1 MDFSDEQSP
10 AVVSLSVFIQSDS
23 EVRKIDSLT
32 LTNVNSS
39 LSWTS
44 RTIELLQ
51 GKNNKFWAGYS
62 NFKAVQGTFF
72 PQGRYTVLIEDKA
85 GNESESSFILN
96 IPEEIKKGNLK
107 SIRAY
112 LSGNSVQFLKN
123 IAIYDGENNLLFL
136 GEENE
141 NFSTDEQFI
150 KKYPEGVKKRPVYLI
165 NGGTVTILF
174 PSFNAV
180 TIPFSTLTIELSE
193 LFHTTSDTLLDGLIV
208 STNLVESPIFIS
220 RISVFKE
227 IV

>member
-1 MDFSDEQSP
+1 MYHPAEKNHLAIFTLFLLIVSYSLLSCSDSVPKINNVNQSVIMDFSDEQSP

-150 KKYPEGVKKRPVYLI
+150 KKYPEGVKKRPVYLV

-174 PSFNAV
+174 PSEEINNQ
-180 TIPFSTLTIELSE
+180 SSE
-193 LFHTTSDTLLDGLIV
+193 S
-208 STNLVESPIFIS
+208 
-220 RISVFKE
+220 
-227 IV
+227 

>member
-1 MDFSDEQSP
+1 MYHPAEKNHLAIFTLFLLIVSYSLLSCSDSVPKINNVNQSVIMDFSDEQAP

-174 PSFNAV
+174 PSEEINNQ
-180 TIPFSTLTIELSE
+180 SSE
-193 LFHTTSDTLLDGLIV
+193 S
-208 STNLVESPIFIS
+208 
-220 RISVFKE
+220 
-227 IV
+227 

>member
-1 MDFSDEQSP
+1 MYHPAEKNHLAIFTLFLLIVSYSLLSCSDSVPKINSVNQSVIMDFSDEQSP

-96 IPEEIKKGNLK
+96 IPEEIKKGDLK

-150 KKYPEGVKKRPVYLI
+150 KKYPEGVKKRPVYLV

-174 PSFNAV
+174 PSEDINNQ
-180 TIPFSTLTIELSE
+180 SSE
-193 LFHTTSDTLLDGLIV
+193 S
-208 STNLVESPIFIS
+208 
-220 RISVFKE
+220 
-227 IV
+227 

>member
-1 MDFSDEQSP
+1 MYHPAEKNHLAIFTLFLLIVSYSLLSCSDSVPKINSVNQSVIMDFSDEQSP

-96 IPEEIKKGNLK
+96 IPEEIKKGELK

-174 PSFNAV
+174 PSEDINNQ
-180 TIPFSTLTIELSE
+180 SSE
-193 LFHTTSDTLLDGLIV
+193 S
-208 STNLVESPIFIS
+208 
-220 RISVFKE
+220 
-227 IV
+227 

>member
-1 MDFSDEQSP
+1 MDHPAKKNHLAIFTLFLLIVSYSLLSCSDSVPKINSVNQSVIMDFSDEQSP

-62 NFKAVQGTFF
+62 NFKAVQGNFF

-96 IPEEIKKGNLK
+96 IPEEIKKGDLK

-150 KKYPEGVKKRPVYLI
+150 KKYPEGVKKRPVYLV

-174 PSFNAV
+174 PSEEINNQ
-180 TIPFSTLTIELSE
+180 SSE
-193 LFHTTSDTLLDGLIV
+193 S
-208 STNLVESPIFIS
+208 
-220 RISVFKE
+220 
-227 IV
+227 

>member
-1 MDFSDEQSP
+1 MYHPAEKNHLAIFTLFLLIVSYSLLSCSDSVPKINNVNQSVIMDFSDEQSP

-174 PSFNAV
+174 PSEEINNQ
-180 TIPFSTLTIELSE
+180 SSE
-193 LFHTTSDTLLDGLIV
+193 S
-208 STNLVESPIFIS
+208 
-220 RISVFKE
+220 
-227 IV
+227 

>member
-1 MDFSDEQSP
+1 MYHPAEKNNLAIFTLFLLMVSYSLLSCSDSVPKINNVNQSVIMDFSDEQSP

-150 KKYPEGVKKRPVYLI
+150 KKYPEGVKKRPVYLV

-174 PSFNAV
+174 PSEEINNQ
-180 TIPFSTLTIELSE
+180 SSE
-193 LFHTTSDTLLDGLIV
+193 S
-208 STNLVESPIFIS
+208 
-220 RISVFKE
+220 
-227 IV
+227 

>member
-1 MDFSDEQSP
+1 MYHPAKRNHLAIFTLFLLIVSYSLLSCSDSVPKINSVNQSVIMDFSDEQSP

-96 IPEEIKKGNLK
+96 IPEEIKKGDLK

-123 IAIYDGENNLLFL
+123 IAIYDDENNLLFL

-150 KKYPEGVKKRPVYLI
+150 KKYPEGVKKRPVYLV

-174 PSFNAV
+174 PSEEINNQ
-180 TIPFSTLTIELSE
+180 SSE
-193 LFHTTSDTLLDGLIV
+193 S
-208 STNLVESPIFIS
+208 
-220 RISVFKE
+220 
-227 IV
+227 

>member
-1 MDFSDEQSP
+1 MYHPAEKNHLAIFTLFLLIVSYSLLSCSDSVPKINNVNQSVIMDFSDEQSP

-96 IPEEIKKGNLK
+96 IPDEIKKGNLK

-174 PSFNAV
+174 PSEEINNQ
-180 TIPFSTLTIELSE
+180 SSE
-193 LFHTTSDTLLDGLIV
+193 S
-208 STNLVESPIFIS
+208 
-220 RISVFKE
+220 
-227 IV
+227 

>member
-1 MDFSDEQSP
+1 MYHPAEKNHLAIFTLFLLIVSYSLLSCSDSVPKINSVNQSVIMDFSDEQSP

-150 KKYPEGVKKRPVYLI
+150 KKYPEGVKKRPVYLV

-174 PSFNAV
+174 PSEEINNQ
-180 TIPFSTLTIELSE
+180 SSE
-193 LFHTTSDTLLDGLIV
+193 S
-208 STNLVESPIFIS
+208 
-220 RISVFKE
+220 
-227 IV
+227 

>member
-1 MDFSDEQSP
+1 MVFFSLLSCSDSVPKINGVNQSVIMDFSDEQSP

-150 KKYPEGVKKRPVYLI
+150 KKYPESVKKRPVYLI
-165 NGGTVTILF
+165 NGGTITILF
-174 PSFNAV
+174 PSEEINNQ
-180 TIPFSTLTIELSE
+180 S
-193 LFHTTSDTLLDGLIV
+193 
-208 STNLVESPIFIS
+208 NES
-220 RISVFKE
+220 
-227 IV
+227 